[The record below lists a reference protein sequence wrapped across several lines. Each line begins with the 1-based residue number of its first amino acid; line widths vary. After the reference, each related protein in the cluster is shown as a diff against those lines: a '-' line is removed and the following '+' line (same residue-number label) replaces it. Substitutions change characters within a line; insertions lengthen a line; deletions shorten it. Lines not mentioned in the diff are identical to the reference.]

1 MRAAREVRTSMALI
15 RRISN
20 LFSRSK
26 VDLEIEAELKS
37 HIDMRIEDNIAAGM
51 SPEDARR
58 DALVRFGNSTS
69 TKENVAGADAVLSL
83 DSIWSDIRYACR
95 QLSKNPGFAC
105 TAVLVLALG
114 ISATVAIFAFVD
126 AALIEPLPYA
136 NPSRLVA
143 LFESTPLGPM
153 FHLSY
158 LDYLDWRRLNNV
170 FSSLEAYDSNTF
182 ALSTATGVQQ
192 IDGATVSGGFFRA
205 LGIAPV
211 LGRDFRA
218 DEDLASAPRTVML
231 SYATWK
237 KRYGGRHDIGADDYP
252 GRRLQHHHRCP
263 AAGIS
268 IFVPAGPAEFWTAL
282 HASSNPEERGEH
294 GFSAIA
300 RLKDGV
306 SLGTA
311 SADMSSIARQLAK
324 QYPDSDEGRG
334 ATVMVLTESIVGN
347 IRPILLLLLGGAA
360 LLLLIASVNVSSLLL
375 VRTESRRREIA
386 VRGAL
391 GASRM
396 RLVRQFVTE
405 GLTLVAAGSIIG
417 VCAAYGG
424 MQLLTRLIPANM
436 LSNMPYL
443 RGLGLNAHVIFFAGA
458 IACLSWLLFS
468 LTPILRFSLSN
479 LHDGLAE
486 GGRAAAGTLWR
497 RLGANFVVL
506 ELCTAMILLVG
517 AGLLGKSFYHLL
529 HTDIGFQPDHLAML
543 RLTATRSAYPK
554 DEQVVALAQHV
565 MGVIARLP
573 GVESVAVSHQLP
585 VGGGGGNTA
594 FQILGRPSHGEGYEA
609 NSRQVSAGYF
619 GTVRARLLQGRY
631 FNEGED
637 ASKPHVMVVNQAF
650 ARKYLAGEDPIGKQI
665 RYDESEPAI
674 QIVGV
679 VDDIKEGPLDATTD
693 PALYVPFN
701 QESHYTFF
709 VVVRTSQEP
718 RALLATLV
726 GTSHRIDP
734 GIMTSGEETMV
745 ERINHSQSAY
755 LRRSSA
761 WGGGRV
767 CCCGAVPGH
776 GRSIWGSGLLREP
789 TNARDWRAHGAGRAT
804 QLRLST
810 RVGRGRPAYGL
821 RLGGRPDL
829 RSSRGDAD
837 AQAALWHAA
846 LGRAYAGYRCHGA
859 SRLSIVGQL
868 HTGASCRVGQSG
880 GSSPRGLAA
889 THSWRRASI
898 GSRREARRAG
908 IHPELRATASN
919 KSAAPRTDS
928 GSVAF
933 TS

>member
-1 MRAAREVRTSMALI
+1 MALI

-20 LFSRSK
+20 LLFRSK
-26 VDLEIEAELKS
+26 VDMEIEAELKS
-37 HIDMRIEDNIAAGM
+37 HIEMRIEDNIAAGM
-51 SPEDARR
+51 SSEGARR
-58 DALVRFGNSTS
+58 DALLRFGNPTS
-69 TKENVAGADAVLSL
+69 TKERVAGADAILTL
-83 DSIWSDIRYACR
+83 DSLGSDIQYAYR

-126 AALIEPLPYA
+126 AALIKPLPYA

-143 LFESTPLGPM
+143 LFESTPLGPT

-158 LDYLDWRRLNNV
+158 LDYLDWRRLNGV
-170 FSSLEAYDSNTF
+170 FSSVEAYDNINF

-192 IDGATVSGGFFRA
+192 IDGATVSGGFFRT

-237 KRYGGRHDIGADDYP
+237 NRYGGRHDVLGQTITLDGASNIIIGVLPP
-252 GRRLQHHHRCP
+252 GFYF
-263 AAGIS
+263 I
-268 IFVPAGPAEFWTAL
+268 PAGPAEFWTAL
-282 HASSNPEERGEH
+282 HASSNPVDRGEH
-294 GFSAIA
+294 GLSAIA

-306 SLGTA
+306 SVATA
-311 SADMSSIARQLAK
+311 SANMSSIARRLAK

-334 ATVMVLTESIVGN
+334 ATVMVLTELIVGN

-360 LLLLIASVNVSSLLL
+360 LLLLIAGVNVSSLLL

-405 GLTLVAAGSIIG
+405 GLILVAAGSTLG
-417 VCAAYGG
+417 VCAANGA
-424 MQLLTRLIPANM
+424 MLLLTRLIPANM

-443 RGLGLNAHVIFFAGA
+443 RGLGLNAHVMCFATA

-468 LTPILRFSLSN
+468 LTPVLRFSLSD
-479 LHDGLAE
+479 LHNGLAD
-486 GGRAAAGTLWR
+486 GGHAVAGTLWR
-497 RLGANFVVL
+497 RLGANLVVL

-543 RLTATRSAYPK
+543 RLTATHSGYPK
-554 DEQVVALAQHV
+554 DEQVVALAQQV

-573 GVESVAVSHQLP
+573 GVQSVAVSHQLP
-585 VGGGGGNTA
+585 VGGGGGNTS
-594 FQILGRPSHGEGYEA
+594 FQILGRPSHEKGYEA

-637 ASKPHVMVVNQAF
+637 ASKPQVMVVNQAF
-650 ARKYLAGEDPIGKQI
+650 ARKYFAGEDPIGKRI

-693 PALYVPFN
+693 PALYVPFS
-701 QESHYTFF
+701 QEPHDTFF
-709 VVVRTSQEP
+709 VVVRTLQEP
-718 RALLATLV
+718 RALLATLA
-726 GTSHRIDP
+726 GTIHQIDP
-734 GIMTSGEETMV
+734 GIMTFGGETMV

-755 LRRSSA
+755 LHRSSA
-761 WGGGRV
+761 WVVGGFAVAALFLGMVGLYGVVAYSVSQRTREIGV
-767 CCCGAVPGH
+767 RMALGAQ
-776 GRSIWGSGLLREP
+776 RSSVYQLVLGE
-789 TNARDWRAHGAGRAT
+789 AGRLTAF
-804 QLRLST
+804 
-810 RVGRGRPAYGL
+810 GL
-821 RLGGRPDL
+821 V
-829 RSSRGDAD
+829 
-837 AQAALWHAA
+837 
-846 LGRAYAGYRCHGA
+846 AGLICA
-859 SRLSIVGQL
+859 V
-868 HTGASCRVGQSG
+868 A
-880 GSSPRGLAA
+880 AA
-889 THSWRRASI
+889 TLMRKLLFGTQPWDVPTLATVATVLAVSALSASYI
-898 GSRREARRAG
+898 PARRAASVN
-908 IHPELRATASN
+908 PVEALRA
-919 KSAAPRTDS
+919 D
-928 GSVAF
+928 
-933 TS
+933 